1 MLHTSHDTYADSQG
15 VQYLPNMATYNFPFF
30 LCTMGYVRA
39 DPGFFTTRTGRKEAW
54 LVYTLSGTGKLTWH
68 GQTVFLRPGS
78 VALIHCDDYQDYR
91 THSRERWIHYYM
103 HFEGSGLK
111 AYAPYLLDKLRA
123 LYPADTALF
132 DEGFAMLL
140 EDKTIKN
147 DPLSNS
153 RASLLITSFLN
164 AMMAARYDSN
174 EANVFPQNSALL
186 PAIHYIHQHYAS
198 RVQIETLSEVCHL
211 SKYHFIREF
220 KRATGESPYQYIL
233 HYRINQAKRLLVDT
247 NLSIESI
254 AEQVGF
260 SSPHNFS
267 SQFHSIVTVTPST
280 YRNAT
285 CTQACQRNGGAAFP
299 MDTSAVP

>member
-1 MLHTSHDTYADSQG
+1 M
-15 VQYLPNMATYNFPFF
+15 
-30 LCTMGYVRA
+30 
-39 DPGFFTTRTGRKEAW
+39 
-54 LVYTLSGTGKLTWH
+54 
-68 GQTVFLRPGS
+68 
-78 VALIHCDDYQDYR
+78 ALIHCDDYQDYR

-174 EANVFPQNSALL
+174 EANIFPQNSALL

-198 RVQIETLSEVCHL
+198 RVQVETLSEVCHL

-267 SQFHSIVTVTPST
+267 SQFHSIATVTPSI

-299 MDTSAVP
+299 MDTNALP